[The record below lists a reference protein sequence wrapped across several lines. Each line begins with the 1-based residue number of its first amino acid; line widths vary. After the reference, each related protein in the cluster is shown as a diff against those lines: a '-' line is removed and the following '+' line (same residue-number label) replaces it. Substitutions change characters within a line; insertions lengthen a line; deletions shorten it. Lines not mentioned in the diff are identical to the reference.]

1 MSSPA
6 RTPAPPY
13 YAVIFTSLQTLDL
26 DGYAWMAERMEMLAS
41 EQPGFLGIES
51 ARRDIGITVSYWRDL
66 DSIRAWKEQVDHRVA
81 QKTGKERW
89 YQRYVL
95 RIARV
100 EAAYEFTRPT
110 RA

>member
-13 YAVIFTSLQTLDL
+13 YAVIFTSVQTLDL
-26 DGYAWMAERMEMLAS
+26 DGYAWMAERMEQLAS

-51 ARRDIGITVSYWRDL
+51 ARRDLGITVSYWRDL
-66 DSIRAWKEQVDHRVA
+66 ASIQAWKQHVDHRVA
-81 QKTGKERW
+81 QKMGKERW
-89 YQRYVL
+89 YQRYAI

-100 EAAYEFTRPT
+100 EAAYEFLRPT
-110 RA
+110 MV